1 MKKALKVGDTV
12 MIECDSGLGSGGGP
26 SKITK
31 ITTKYNENTGKPY
44 KVLWCG
50 DHGFKAKGGW
60 AITSPF
66 AYYIDF

>member
-1 MKKALKVGDTV
+1 MNETLKVGDV
-12 MIECDSGLGSGGGP
+12 VQIECDSALGTGGP

-31 ITTKYNENTGKPY
+31 ITTKYDEDTGKPY

-50 DHGFKAKGGW
+50 NRGFSAKHGY